1 MFTQFT
7 NITII
12 GFTQG
17 NYRDWVQPLQLY
29 QLISCGWL
37 IACISHLH
45 IIIRM
50 CTWSSLEP
58 GSPLARTKNSL
69 LTRGNNFSHTRG
81 ESLVRGYTWSCFIA
95 KYSKSCDKSFKLEW
109 RRKNAQLRSDRRPAV
124 RSTLC
129 SLECSLE
136 VALTA
141 LLIARGKSL
150 EAKPWVHQGEIESEM
165 KLVHKFK
172 VWTRAQSEANQVFC

>member
-17 NYRDWVQPLQLY
+17 NYRDWVQPLPLY

-37 IACISHLH
+37 IACVSHLH

-50 CTWSSLEP
+50 C
-58 GSPLARTKNSL
+58 
-69 LTRGNNFSHTRG
+69 
-81 ESLVRGYTWSCFIA
+81 TWSCFIA

-141 LLIARGKSL
+141 LLIARDKSL
-150 EAKPWVHQGEIESEM
+150 EAEPWVHLGEIESEM

-172 VWTRAQSEANQVFC
+172 VWTRAQSEAKSGPLLVCCNKNSHTWYEDLFCSTTDCGFAL